1 MNVTELN
8 PQGHTT
14 LARFFETMFPL
25 TIVTIWII
33 VAFQSRFIVRDDR
46 GARGVWKKLLWPVML
61 INTIIPWSS
70 SKDESPAYEYD
81 LPKHKR

>member
-8 PQGHTT
+8 PGGHTT

-46 GARGVWKKLLWPVML
+46 GARGVWKKLMWPVVF
-61 INTIIPWSS
+61 INTKIPWSS
-70 SKDESPAYEYD
+70 SKDESSTYEYD
-81 LPKHKR
+81 LPMKKQ